1 MDKNFDNIL
10 RLFGLPNASEI
21 TKLNKGHSNRTYD
34 VKCGGG
40 RYILQSL
47 NKNIFEFPQRIMNNI
62 SSIERAF
69 EKYPESDIEI
79 PHYIYV
85 GGMNYAEY
93 NDELW
98 RIYEYIESR
107 VDDSKNFFEQGFAV
121 GAFLRIV
128 NSADIRFEDCMPR
141 LHEFNIHGL
150 PKRNIHGD
158 TKSDNII
165 FGKKPTIIDFDT
177 TMVNHVCVDYGDMIR
192 SITTDSFDLQ
202 TVREATEGFADGI
215 GGLLTADEIKSLYT
229 GIVLIIAELKERYH
243 EGVRNFP
250 NKTPEQCLERENQL
264 ILQLDEF
271 YKHENEIVNIINLCF
286 S

>member
-1 MDKNFDNIL
+1 MNETFDNIL

-21 TKLNKGHSNRTYD
+21 TRLNKGHSNCTYD

-69 EKYPESDIEI
+69 EKYPESGIEI

-85 GGMNYAEY
+85 DGRNYTEY
-93 NDELW
+93 NNEVW
-98 RIYEYIESR
+98 RIYEYIENR
-107 VDDSKNFFEQGFAV
+107 GDDSKNFFEQGFAV

-141 LHEFNIHGL
+141 LHDFNIPDL

-177 TMVNHVCVDYGDMIR
+177 TMINHVCVDYGDMIR
-192 SITTDSFDLQ
+192 SITTNSVDLQ
-202 TVREATEGFADGI
+202 SVREATEGFANGI
-215 GGLLTADEIKSLYT
+215 GGLLTANEINSLYM

-243 EGVRNFP
+243 EGVKNFP
-250 NKTPEQCLERENQL
+250 NNSPEQCFKREQNL

-271 YKHENEIVNIINLCF
+271 HRRKDEVINIINKCF
-286 S
+286 K